1 MKIRAFVQQDIEAA
15 LDKEFKAGER
25 AVTLAMRAAQQE
37 LKTNWR
43 GQVTGAGLGQKLA
56 NTVRGESYPKGTDSM
71 NAAAL
76 VWTRAPKLIGAYE
89 KGGVIRSNSG
99 FWLAIPTDAAGVGAR
114 GRKMTPLDW
123 ERRTGRR
130 LRFVYRSGRSALL
143 VADDV
148 RLTKTRRVGRA
159 KARKGA
165 AGTPTVV
172 IFTLVPQVRLKAK
185 LNLMA
190 AGDAVGSR
198 LSQLILSNWP
208 EV

>member
-1 MKIRAFVQQDIEAA
+1 
-15 LDKEFKAGER
+15 
-25 AVTLAMRAAQQE
+25 
-37 LKTNWR
+37 
-43 GQVTGAGLGQKLA
+43 
-56 NTVRGESYPKGTDSM
+56 
-71 NAAAL
+71 
-76 VWTRAPKLIGAYE
+76 
-89 KGGVIRSNSG
+89 
-99 FWLAIPTDAAGVGAR
+99 
-114 GRKMTPLDW
+114 
-123 ERRTGRR
+123 
-130 LRFVYRSGRSALL
+130 